1 MITAMITLS
10 IVFVLLFALMLWI
23 GWYSDVYYLGLS
35 SRDIATIDVAQA
47 IIGLLAACSV
57 CALLGVV
64 LVYIKQL
71 HG

>member
-23 GWYSDVYYLGLS
+23 GWYSDVYSLGLS
-35 SRDIATIDVAQA
+35 LRDMATIGVAQT
-47 IIGLLAACSV
+47 IIGFLATCSV

-64 LVYIKQL
+64 LVYIKRL